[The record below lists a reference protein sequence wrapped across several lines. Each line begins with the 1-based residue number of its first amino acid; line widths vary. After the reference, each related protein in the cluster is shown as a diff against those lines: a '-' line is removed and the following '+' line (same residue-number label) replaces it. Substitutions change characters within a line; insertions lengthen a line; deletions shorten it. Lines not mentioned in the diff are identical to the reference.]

1 MSKTTEV
8 NTTPNAQ
15 ASADPAPAPTT
26 TSPDAIVAQLRAIRE
41 TIPDYQ
47 QLPLHDRRVL
57 QIVAKGNN
65 ADFVQASINGAG
77 ASPVIQ
83 QALGQTPEEL
93 RQDTADAQSWSV
105 VEDELRAMLT
115 GVIAGNLVRFHRIG
129 SSALATYGLAKRLV
143 RQKAHADLL
152 PHVDMMK
159 KLNKFGSGKKS
170 KTAVGTP
177 APAPGTTPV
186 LTSTPV
192 ATAPPVATTTPVST
206 AQPKSET

>member
-1 MSKTTEV
+1 MNTTEV
-8 NTTPNAQ
+8 NTNPNAQ
-15 ASADPAPAPTT
+15 PAVDPTPAPITA
-26 TSPDAIVAQLRAIRE
+26 SPEAIVAQLRAIRE
-41 TIPDYQ
+41 IIPDYQ
-47 QLPLHDRRVL
+47 QLPLHDRRAL
-57 QIVAKGNN
+57 QMVAKGNN
-65 ADFVQASINGAG
+65 SDFVQASINGVG

-115 GVIAGNLVRFHRIG
+115 GVVAGNLVRFHRIG
-129 SSALATYGLAKRLV
+129 SSALAAYGLAKRLV

-152 PHVDMMK
+152 PHVDVMK

-170 KTAVGTP
+170 KTAVVTP
-177 APAPGTTPV
+177 APAPVTHPVSTT
-186 LTSTPV
+186 TPV

-206 AQPKSET
+206 VQPKSET

>member
-1 MSKTTEV
+1 MNTTEV
-8 NTTPNAQ
+8 NTTPKAQ
-15 ASADPAPAPTT
+15 PAVDPTPAPITP
-26 TSPDAIVAQLRAIRE
+26 SPEAIVAQLRAIRE
-41 TIPDYQ
+41 IIPDYQ
-47 QLPLHDRRVL
+47 QLSLHDRRAL

-65 ADFVQASINGAG
+65 TDFVQASINGVG

-115 GVIAGNLVRFHRIG
+115 GVVAGNLVRFHRIG
-129 SSALATYGLAKRLV
+129 SSALAAYGLAKRLV

-152 PHVDMMK
+152 PHVDVMK

-170 KTAVGTP
+170 KTAVVTP
-177 APAPGTTPV
+177 APAPVTHPVSTT
-186 LTSTPV
+186 TPV
-192 ATAPPVATTTPVST
+192 ATAPPVSTTTPVST
-206 AQPKSET
+206 VQPKSET